1 MLGLAYDA
9 AGPLKKPI
17 AQRFDDYLKT
27 HPSDAL
33 SHYFYGKILLDQ
45 KPDNVGTNLEHAQR
59 ELNKAIELNPD
70 LAKAHLELGKVLKM
84 RGDIRAA
91 KTQVETVVKLDP
103 ESSDAYYQLM
113 QVYRKLGQSQQSA
126 MAAEK
131 FQRLKNLKDKGTS
144 REQVRK
150 LLSGAKH

>member
-1 MLGLAYDA
+1 
-9 AGPLKKPI
+9 
-17 AQRFDDYLKT
+17 
-27 HPSDAL
+27 
-33 SHYFYGKILLDQ
+33 
-45 KPDNVGTNLEHAQR
+45 
-59 ELNKAIELNPD
+59 LNPD

-113 QVYRKLGQSQQSA
+113 QVYRRLGQSQQSA